1 VADAVA
7 AAFLVLVMIYT
18 KATYGLVALVFLV
31 GLNLDRKHRSWA
43 SGAILLTVL
52 FAAILELFWG
62 SSAAY
67 VAELSRAL
75 AVSGALR
82 GSPGQ
87 IIDHVLG
94 NLADYTL
101 LGFLAGLAL
110 RLTRS
115 WRDGLFYA
123 FCGVSGFLV
132 INQNFQVWGILTIH
146 AAAAVAAETLLR
158 QTDGLGSPAHEPGWS
173 VRSGAAL
180 VFLALVLPTVAH
192 CALALGLYA
201 GASALRAG
209 ETLSMSGL
217 ERVRLVDLWSPSE
230 HHTARTYLTSV
241 EDGLA
246 GLQGL
251 DRKAGHITVLG
262 PANPFSAAIGS
273 KPARGDSPWLL
284 WGRSVDSRYFVPPER
299 LLGGAETVMVPK
311 TADPAAP
318 GGEGATAS
326 PEALEG
332 LYGQYLSA
340 EFRLVRTSEHW
351 AIYQR
356 KPGRISQFSA
366 ERD

>member
-1 VADAVA
+1 VV
-7 AAFLVLVMIYT
+7 
-18 KATYGLVALVFLV
+18 
-31 GLNLDRKHRSWA
+31 
-43 SGAILLTVL
+43 
-52 FAAILELFWG
+52 AAILELFWG

-67 VAELSRAL
+67 LAELSRAL
-75 AVSGALR
+75 AVSGAVR
-82 GSPGQ
+82 GSWGQ

-101 LGFLAGLAL
+101 LGLLAGFAL
-110 RLTRS
+110 RQTRS
-115 WRDGLFYA
+115 WRDGLFYG
-123 FCGVSGFLV
+123 FCAVSGFLV
-132 INQNFQVWGILTIH
+132 INQNLQTWGILTIH
-146 AAAAVAAETLLR
+146 AAAAVATETLLR
-158 QTDGLGSPAHEPGWS
+158 HPADLQPTEDRPGWS
-173 VRSGAAL
+173 VQSGVAL

-192 CALALGLYA
+192 CALALGLHA
-201 GASALRAG
+201 GASAVRAG
-209 ETLSMSGL
+209 ETLSVSGL

-230 HHTARTYLTSV
+230 HQTARTYLTSV

-251 DRKAGHITVLG
+251 DQKPGPIAVLG
-262 PANPFSAAIGS
+262 PANPFSAALGID
-273 KPARGDSPWLL
+273 PARGNSPWLL
-284 WGRSVDSRYFVPPER
+284 WGRNVDSRHSVAPEA
-299 LLGGAETVMVPK
+299 LLGGAETVFMPR

-318 GGEGATAS
+318 GGEGGTAS
-326 PEALEG
+326 AEALEG